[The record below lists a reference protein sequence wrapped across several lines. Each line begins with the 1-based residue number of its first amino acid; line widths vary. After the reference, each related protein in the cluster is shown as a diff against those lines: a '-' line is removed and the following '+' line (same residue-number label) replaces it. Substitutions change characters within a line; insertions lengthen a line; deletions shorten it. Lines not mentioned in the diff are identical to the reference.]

1 VSDPT
6 SGPFDTPPPPP
17 SGPWASD
24 NLPPHPMTGH
34 APQPVEQPSSIRTA
48 VRLMYIGAA
57 LSLSG
62 AVVTLAQIDAI
73 RDTIEDDNPSFSAS
87 EVDTAVNVTVGATVI
102 AGLVGI
108 GLWVW
113 MAVKNGQGRSWAR
126 VVATVLGALSIL
138 FNLFGLASGGATA
151 ASLVFSL
158 VSLALAAVILFLLY
172 RPESTRFYDF
182 RSRT

>member
-1 VSDPT
+1 VSNPT
-6 SGPFDTPPPPP
+6 SGPFETPPPPP

-24 NLPPHPMTGH
+24 NLPPHPVSGY
-34 APQPVEQPSSIRTA
+34 APQPVEQPPSIRTA
-48 VRLMYIGAA
+48 VRLMYVGAA
-57 LSLSG
+57 LSLLG
-62 AVVTLAQIDAI
+62 VVLTLVQIDTI

-126 VVATVLGALSIL
+126 VVATVLGVVNIL
-138 FNLFGLASGGATA
+138 FNLFGLAGGGATA

-158 VSLALAAVILFLLY
+158 VLLALAAVILFLLF